1 MANKVLPN
9 MPYNFV
15 IPLNIGNIKTFE
27 KKIVYKY
34 REYELAV
41 IWEKTRK
48 RKNSKKILFIIDSY
62 FP

>member
-1 MANKVLPN
+1 

-41 IWEKTRK
+41 IWEKTQK
-48 RKNSKKILFIIDSY
+48 RKNSKQILFIIDSY